1 MFDNLFTV
9 ENLLNVLGTFAYLFG
24 ELFLLF
30 IAISFFVALLQV
42 WVSKDRIKRILS
54 RPHKVTNAVL
64 GAALGAVTPFCSC
77 STIPVL
83 VGLFKSGAPFS
94 GAISFLMTSP
104 ILNPAIIALLLVF
117 FGPVPTLVYTVITFT
132 FAVCVGLLLDALGF
146 SRYIKNV
153 AVKGGCCGGD
163 EVTWENL
170 KGTFWQKP
178 GSGMQVRLQGRH
190 RAVQGGRRVAAP
202 RRGHR
207 SLHLRICSHRASGR
221 ACRGGQPL
229 GHPACRRDRHPHV
242 HPRGDD
248 DPHRGDPHGE
258 GRVSGRRHRAHPG
271 RRGLFHPR
279 GVAFEQHIQ
288 EAHGGD
294 VRAVHPAGGHRHRLR
309 VHTRHALAA

>member
-170 KGTFWQKP
+170 KGTFWQK
-178 GSGMQVRLQGRH
+178 QAQ
-190 RAVQGGRRVAAP
+190 
-202 RRGHR
+202 
-207 SLHLRICSHRASGR
+207 
-221 ACRGGQPL
+221 ACKYAFKDAIGLFKGVVGWLLL
-229 GHPACRRDRHPHV
+229 GAGIGAFIYGFVPTELLEGLAGAGNLACRRDRHPHV

>member
-42 WVSKDRIKRILS
+42 WVSKDRIKLILS
-54 RPHKVTNAVL
+54 RPHKITNAIL

-117 FGPVPTLVYTVITFT
+117 FGPVPTVVYAVITFV
-132 FAVCVGLLLDALGF
+132 FAVCAGLLLDALGF

-163 EVTWENL
+163 EATWENL
-170 KGTFWQKP
+170 KAR
-178 GSGMQVRLQGRH
+178 SGRS
-190 RAVQGGRRVAAP
+190 RR
-202 RRGHR
+202 R
-207 SLHLRICSHRASGR
+207 RASTPSRTPSGCSRGSSAGCSSAR
-221 ACRGGQPL
+221 ASVPSSTGSCRPSSW
-229 GHPACRRDRHPHV
+229 
-242 HPRGDD
+242 
-248 DPHRGDPHGE
+248 
-258 GRVSGRRHRAHPG
+258 RVSPERTTSGP
-271 RRGLFHPR
+271 F
-279 GVAFEQHIQ
+279 
-288 EAHGGD
+288 
-294 VRAVHPAGGHRHRLR
+294 RLPP
-309 VHTRHALAA
+309 

>member
-9 ENLLNVLGTFAYLFG
+9 ENLLNVLGTFVYLFG

-42 WVSKDRIKRILS
+42 WVSKERIKRILS
-54 RPHKVTNAVL
+54 RPHKVTNAIL

-117 FGPVPTLVYTVITFT
+117 FGPVPTAVYAVITFA
-132 FAVCVGLLLDALGF
+132 FAVCAGLILDALGF

-153 AVKGGCCGGD
+153 AVKGGCCGG
-163 EVTWENL
+163 EEATWENL
-170 KGTFWQKP
+170 KGTFWQKQAQACKYALKDAI
-178 GSGMQVRLQGRH
+178 GLFK
-190 RAVQGGRRVAAP
+190 GGCWLVAS

-207 SLHLRICSHRASGR
+207 CIHLRVRTDRA
-221 ACRGGQPL
+221 P
-229 GHPACRRDRHPHV
+229 
-242 HPRGDD
+242 
-248 DPHRGDPHGE
+248 
-258 GRVSGRRHRAHPG
+258 
-271 RRGLFHPR
+271 
-279 GVAFEQHIQ
+279 
-288 EAHGGD
+288 
-294 VRAVHPAGGHRHRLR
+294 
-309 VHTRHALAA
+309 

>member
-153 AVKGGCCGGD
+153 AVKEPEGD
-163 EVTWENL
+163 VLAEA
-170 KGTFWQKP
+170 

-309 VHTRHALAA
+309 VHTPHALAA

>member
-9 ENLLNVLGTFAYLFG
+9 ENLLNVLGAFAYLFG

-153 AVKGGCCGGD
+153 VVKGGCCGGD

-170 KGTFWQKP
+170 KGTFWQKQAQACKYAFKDAIGLFKGVVGWLLLGAGIGAFIYGFVP
-178 GSGMQVRLQGRH
+178 TELLEGLAGADNLW
-190 RAVQGGRRVAAP
+190 AIPLAA
-202 RRGHR
+202 
-207 SLHLRICSHRASGR
+207 
-221 ACRGGQPL
+221 
-229 GHPACRRDRHPHV
+229 RDRHPHV